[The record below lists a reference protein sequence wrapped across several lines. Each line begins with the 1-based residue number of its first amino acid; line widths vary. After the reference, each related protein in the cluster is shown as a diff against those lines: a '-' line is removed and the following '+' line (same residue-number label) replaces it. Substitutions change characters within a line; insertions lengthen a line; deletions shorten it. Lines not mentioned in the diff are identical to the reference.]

1 MNGMKKLEK
10 KKENLELRVESWT
23 RLNLQGRVLL
33 QPCETENSGP
43 DRPSGSETQSCCL
56 RGSKQKNKK
65 NKIKAGTCLGVRFCT
80 HTHAHAPLKS
90 VSMTSEPFFLVA
102 RREIC
107 SANCSRRSRRVCW
120 LSAWQCTE
128 CIINNDNSEEDHS
141 FECTSYR
148 LNIKRWNRKK
158 QALCNLLDIT
168 FH

>member
-1 MNGMKKLEK
+1 MNGMKTLEK

-120 LSAWQCTE
+120 LSAWQNALSIMITVRR
-128 CIINNDNSEEDHS
+128 IIH
-141 FECTSYR
+141 
-148 LNIKRWNRKK
+148 LNAHHTDLISKGGIEKNRPYV
-158 QALCNLLDIT
+158 IY
-168 FH
+168 